1 MVITVVGRVVGH
13 LCLNAGSGG
22 AGVTAAEGH
31 SIHQILAINITANA
45 ARKKRNSI
53 MLQRVEG
60 EDDIKGQEWAVT

>member
-1 MVITVVGRVVGH
+1 MVITVVGSVVGH

-45 ARKKRNSI
+45 ARKKRNSK
-53 MLQRVEG
+53 G
-60 EDDIKGQEWAVT
+60 EDYVEGQEWAVT